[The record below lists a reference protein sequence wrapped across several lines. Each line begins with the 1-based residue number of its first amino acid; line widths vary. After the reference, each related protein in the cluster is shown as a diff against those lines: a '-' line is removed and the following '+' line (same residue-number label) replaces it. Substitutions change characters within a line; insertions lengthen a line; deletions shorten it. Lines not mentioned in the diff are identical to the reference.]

1 MYLFSKF
8 SPMNPWIL
16 LFAFASIR
24 ALADA
29 KVAGQGVLY
38 FDAADFIELPRVVY
52 GENMTYP
59 LDILPV
65 YTENQSVNMRLYMGS
80 DASASAS
87 ISRFSISGFL
97 RSLSEA
103 SNSIRV
109 ERDVPENLSIFKE
122 IDLGGLRSGVYL
134 LSVLDNRS
142 LLISIPLIVVRSETA
157 LEIPQNVTAGDFLEA
172 DVSMDGLGNMS
183 KIFGVCMISVEDYRD
198 MELVIGDDSINV
210 SFENRSAMLPIARP
224 SVPALMEMLDVLPQ
238 DGAAGVQESNES
250 SADVLLMTS
259 SESEGG
265 TYIVTAAVYAPGR
278 GLVGLKQGRIEVL
291 PAAL

>member
-1 MYLFSKF
+1 
-8 SPMNPWIL
+8 MNVRVL
-16 LFAFASIR
+16 LFACASII

-29 KVAGQGVLY
+29 EVSGQVVLY

-65 YTENQSVNMRLYMGS
+65 YTENQSVNMRLYMSS
-80 DASASAS
+80 DASAS

-109 ERDVPENLSIFKE
+109 ERAVPENLSMFKE
-122 IDLGGLRSGVYL
+122 IHLGGLGSGVYL

-172 DVSMDGLGNMS
+172 GVSMDGLENMR
-183 KIFGVCMISVEDYRD
+183 KIFGVCMISVEDYRH
-198 MELVIGDDSINV
+198 MELVIGDDGINV
-210 SFENRSAMLPIARP
+210 SFENRSAMLPISRP
-224 SVPALMEMLDVLPQ
+224 SIPALMEMLDVLPQ
-238 DGAAGVQESNES
+238 DGAAGVQEANET

-278 GLVGLKQGRIEVL
+278 GLVGLKQGRIEML